1 MTPEEAARATASAIQ
16 ELGGGF
22 MTDGATYARG
32 GEAGFSGV
40 DFYVLGRG
48 GVLGDVDADVVSAAF
63 YFWNPDQ
70 VRTQW
75 EAARTVMS
83 PAHGAAL
90 FADVAHLY
98 GEAHIADHDGLV
110 RLGDLLTR
118 VVDSASP
125 AGAPL
130 LAGWRTHEVPGPDR
144 PKARVQHQTNAL
156 RELRGAYHGGAV
168 LAAGLLPVEAVAFR
182 SAFMAPIYGW
192 DLEGMDEPEMFKAR
206 WKVAEAGTDAAMAR
220 PLSSL
225 DGEELDDMV
234 TLLTSVHETWKAR

>member
-1 MTPEEAARATASAIQ
+1 MTPDDAARATATAIQ

-22 MTDGATYARG
+22 MTDGATYTRG

-48 GVLGDVDADVVSAAF
+48 GVLGDVDADIVSAAF

-70 VRTQW
+70 VRAHW
-75 EAARTVMS
+75 DAARAVMS
-83 PAHGAAL
+83 PAEGAAL
-90 FADVAHLY
+90 FADVAHSY
-98 GEAHIADHDGLV
+98 GETHIADHDGLV
-110 RLGDLLTR
+110 RLGDLLTT
-118 VVDSASP
+118 VIEAASP

-130 LAGWRTHEVPGPDR
+130 FAGWRRHDVPGSDR

-182 SAFMAPIYGW
+182 SAFMAPIFGW
-192 DLEGMDEPEMFKAR
+192 DLEGMAEPESFKER
-206 WKVAEAGTDAAMAR
+206 WKVAEAGTDAAVAR
-220 PLSSL
+220 PFSVL
-225 DGEELDDMV
+225 GEAELDEMV